1 MIGQLRR
8 NKINDYISDID
19 TSFSDNI
26 ITGNF
31 IAAKHYYISID
42 INTTT
47 Q

>member
-31 IAAKHYYISID
+31 IAAKALLYKY
-42 INTTT
+42 
-47 Q
+47 